1 MAGSYE
7 SHVPAHRSL
16 GRIARIGLA
25 CVFSAFCV
33 LIKDF
38 LHGFIK
44 HKVPKYDSGSLYVSR
59 RQIKYSKYRAS
70 RALSQGTIS
79 LSLSAS
85 PSPSGSRGAEKV
97 ARGLRV
103 LRPRPAAGPTV
114 VGGPRR
120 TTLDGLSSI

>member
-25 CVFSAFCV
+25 CVFSARSVFCDQR
-33 LIKDF
+33 LY
-38 LHGFIK
+38 GFIK

-85 PSPSGSRGAEKV
+85 PSGSRGAEKV

>member
-79 LSLSAS
+79 LSLSLRLRLALVA
-85 PSPSGSRGAEKV
+85 PKKLRGVCACCGRAPPRDPRWWV
-97 ARGLRV
+97 DLDARRS
-103 LRPRPAAGPTV
+103 T
-114 VGGPRR
+114 
-120 TTLDGLSSI
+120 D